1 MQSVNEE
8 GGLTRQQQT
17 DPIVSTDTTD
27 STQKEKKVIIRFRA
41 GKDRHPSGMRR
52 LSVVEETM
60 PGSQEPA
67 AEPVQLA
74 NDPVLVPFCKHV
86 ESVTTDQLGTSF
98 RIFSDRIGMCWKCL
112 TPLTCPHAIVMEGAI
127 YSCRVRSSEINEI
140 QSGLMDPVLPV
151 RERSA

>member
-8 GGLTRQQQT
+8 EGLTRQQQT

-67 AEPVQLA
+67 AEPVQPV
-74 NDPVLVPFCKHV
+74 NDPMLVPFCDHV
-86 ESVTTDQLGTSF
+86 ESVPIDQLHTSF
-98 RIFSDRIGMCWKCL
+98 RIFKDRIGRCWKCL
-112 TPLTCPHAIVMEGAI
+112 IPLTCPHAVVMEGVI
-127 YSCRVRSSEINEI
+127 HSCRVRSREINEI

-151 RERSA
+151 QERST

>member
-1 MQSVNEE
+1 MQSIRED

-27 STQKEKKVIIRFRA
+27 LTQKEKKVIIQFRH

-52 LSVVEETM
+52 LSIVEE
-60 PGSQEPA
+60 PVPRCQEPA
-67 AEPVQLA
+67 AEPVQPV

-127 YSCRVRSSEINEI
+127 YSCRVRSREINEI
-140 QSGLMDPVLPV
+140 QSGLMDPVIPV
-151 RERSA
+151 QERSV

>member
-8 GGLTRQQQT
+8 EGLTRQQQT

-74 NDPVLVPFCKHV
+74 NDPVLIPFCDHV
-86 ESVTTDQLGTSF
+86 QPVSPSEIGTSF